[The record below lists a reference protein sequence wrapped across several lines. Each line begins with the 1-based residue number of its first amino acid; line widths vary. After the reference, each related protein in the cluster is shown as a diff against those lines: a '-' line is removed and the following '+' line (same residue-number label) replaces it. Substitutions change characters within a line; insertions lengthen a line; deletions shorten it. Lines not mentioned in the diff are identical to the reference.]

1 MSKYISPLDDM
12 YIRFDAAAE
21 VLARAHQLSTPE
33 GMLEMLTIAMWQGA
47 FNPPSQF
54 ELNDFDHSTRDD
66 PENWLCI
73 PIPMHASMLP
83 EAQRS
88 LKPRQVEFFEVGRS
102 SVLSV
107 MHCEG
112 LLPGDQAAWNTLLD
126 HRNRVPTQQKEND
139 AFAALIQT
147 PLRDYSAESLRYLRG
162 IFVPRRLLQQWLN
175 RRSNAFHGIIDLSV
189 AGPPHRSTNQPAND
203 VERTAPRSARG
214 RPSLPAWDSIKVWA
228 QKLNAENPK
237 MPRKRLA
244 GLLYEKALEEFGK
257 SAVPNE
263 TTILRQLSR
272 ILNGSDRN

>member
-1 MSKYISPLDDM
+1 M

-54 ELNDFDHSTRDD
+54 EPSDFDHSTRDD

-83 EAQRS
+83 EAQRA
-88 LKPRQVEFFEVGRS
+88 LKPRPVEFFEVGRS

-112 LLPGDQAAWNTLLD
+112 LLPGDQTAWNTLLD
-126 HRNRVPTQQKEND
+126 HRNSMPSQEKESD

-147 PLRDYSAESLRYLRG
+147 PLREYSAESLRYLRG
-162 IFVPRRLLQQWLN
+162 IFVPRPLLQKWLN
-175 RRSNAFHGIIDLSV
+175 RRSNAFDGIINWSETE
-189 AGPPHRSTNQPAND
+189 PPHRLTTQPAND
-203 VERTAPRSARG
+203 AERTAPRSARG
-214 RPSLPAWDSIKVWA
+214 RPSLPAWDKIEVWA
-228 QKLNAENPK
+228 QRLHAQNPDIQ
-237 MPRKRLA
+237 RKQLA
-244 GLLYEKALEEFGK
+244 GLLHDKALEQFDE

-263 TTILRQLSR
+263 TTILRRLGR
-272 ILNGSDRN
+272 ILNGPDRS